1 MRELVDCRNQLVR
14 LVAASRPFWSM
25 KGRAW
30 LARHPRRAIR
40 AVTRVAEALREV
52 GVLLLAFTP
61 LEAGISPD
69 PVAEHLAFLLTFLG
83 FGIAL
88 FSLGV
93 AIEWRLD
100 E

>member
-1 MRELVDCRNQLVR
+1 MVR
-14 LVAASRPFWSM
+14 AVAAFISSWSM

-30 LARHPRRAIR
+30 LARHPKRATR
-40 AVTRVAEALREV
+40 ALVRVAEALREI

-100 E
+100 D